1 VGNAS
6 AAGAARLA
14 LVRSTVPER
23 ADGPG
28 TQGADRPGLGA
39 PGSGSA
45 PQRVRIVD
53 GTLRCIARQ
62 GMAKT
67 TLDDVAREAGCSRA
81 TVYRVFP
88 GGKESVLAAVFDTE
102 LARFYSALAVRLGD
116 ADNLENVLVEGMAA
130 GTSMIASHPALTYL
144 LEHEPGVVLPI
155 LTFSHMDELLTGAAT
170 LLAPFL
176 GRFLDH
182 DEAVRVAQFGTRVAL
197 SYLSCPAAGTDIT
210 NRDDARRLVRRFI
223 LPGITSA
230 TGEPVAGPDRADL
243 TTRASTNRKGEVS

>member
-1 VGNAS
+1 
-6 AAGAARLA
+6 
-14 LVRSTVPER
+14 VRPAVPER
-23 ADGPG
+23 ADDP
-28 TQGADRPGLGA
+28 GADGCGVGGLGVM
-39 PGSGSA
+39 SA

-53 GTLRCIARQ
+53 GALRCFARQ
-62 GMAKT
+62 GIAKT

-88 GGKESVLAAVFDTE
+88 GGKDSVLAAVFDTE

-116 ADNLENVLVEGMAA
+116 ADNLEDVLVEGMAA
-130 GTSMIASHPALTYL
+130 GTAMIASHPALTYL
-144 LEHEPGVVLPI
+144 LEHEPGVVLPF
-155 LTFSHMDELLTGAAT
+155 LTFAHMDELLAGAAT

-197 SYLSCPAAGTDIT
+197 SYLSCPAVGTDIT
-210 NRDDARRLVRRFI
+210 DRDDVRRLVRRFI

-230 TGEPVAGPDRADL
+230 TGEPAAGPDRSDL
-243 TTRASTNRKGEVS
+243 TTRSSANRKGEVS